1 MTVATE
7 IMNRIAFFWKNM

>member
-7 IMNRIAFFWKNM
+7 TLTLH